1 MVNRAK
7 LKWKFIIGVPYFD
20 TESDRLHDKN
30 SVWKGTSNLLHTR
43 EILDW
48 IPDVPVFIQQLEFA
62 YRENRCDTG
71 GKKGVKS
78 GKGNERE
85 DRRRLCCEM
94 GEEKQ

>member
-1 MVNRAK
+1 MVVNRAK

-62 YRENRCDTG
+62 YREDRCDTG

-78 GKGNERE
+78 GKGSERE
-85 DRRRLCCEM
+85 DRRRLC
-94 GEEKQ
+94 